1 MKVLCLRYPRNAVTD
16 ILICLLCVFI
26 ISLILIRADYTNE
39 INCITSDSVIAEFL
53 SVNGWQVDFDS
64 EAISEKT
71 IPYVFDDTYE
81 EYSYL
86 QKKQGFDI
94 TSYKGKRVAVVS
106 YQLQNFPGYENSEN
120 VLINLLMY
128 NNKIIGADIL
138 CTSINGFIT
147 GAVRNG
153 NIEN

>member
-16 ILICLLCVFI
+16 ILICLLCVLI
-26 ISLILIRADYTNE
+26 ISLILIKADYTNE
-39 INCITSDSVIAEFL
+39 IHCITSDSAIAEFL
-53 SVNGWQVDFDS
+53 SVNGWLVDFDS

-71 IPYVFDDTYE
+71 IPYMFDDTYE
-81 EYSYL
+81 EYSSL
-86 QKKQGFDI
+86 QVEQGFDI
-94 TSYKGKRVAVVS
+94 TRYKGKRVAVVS

-120 VLINLLMY
+120 VFINLLMY

-153 NIEN
+153 NIET

>member
-71 IPYVFDDTYE
+71 IPYMFDDTYE
-81 EYSYL
+81 EYSSL
-86 QKKQGFDI
+86 QEEQGFDI
-94 TSYKGKRVAVVS
+94 TRYKGKRVAVVS

-120 VLINLLMY
+120 VFINLLMY

>member
-71 IPYVFDDTYE
+71 IPYIFDDTYE

-94 TSYKGKRVAVVS
+94 TNYKGKRVAVVS

-120 VLINLLMY
+120 VFINLLMY

-147 GAVRNG
+147 GAVRNV

>member
-16 ILICLLCVFI
+16 ILICLLCVLI
-26 ISLILIRADYTNE
+26 ISLILIKADYTKE
-39 INCITSDSVIAEFL
+39 IHCITSESAIAEFL
-53 SVNGWQVDFDS
+53 SVNGWRVDFDS

-71 IPYVFDDTYE
+71 IPYMFDDTYE
-81 EYSYL
+81 EYSSL
-86 QKKQGFDI
+86 QKEQGFDI
-94 TSYKGKRVAVVS
+94 TRYKGKRVAVVS

-120 VLINLLMY
+120 VFINLLMY

-153 NIEN
+153 NIET